1 MASLTSQIITHIL
14 DEHVHTPCQVY
25 PTLANGVAVLGGGAW
40 ALDGAFVPI
49 VPINT
54 IRQRFDIHWLCI
66 EALSVNEVYEIVLY
80 AGAAQTEVGRVR
92 VVKNAAQDGTMNI
105 PMQTPIIDADSKIEA
120 KVATAGGTDTA
131 TISIFYHTYD

>member
-1 MASLTSQIITHIL
+1 MAKLTSQIITRVL
-14 DEHVHTPCQVY
+14 DEHIHMPCLVY

-54 IRQRFDIHWLCI
+54 ITERFDIHHICI

-80 AGAAQTEVGRVR
+80 AGAAQTEIGRVR

-105 PMQTPIIDADSKIEA
+105 PMQTPIIDANSKIEA

-131 TISIFYHTYD
+131 TLSIFYHTYH